1 MLPCASSLSP
11 AEPDWAAFAAID
23 WASRKHAWSLA
34 PVNGGPPESGI
45 LDNTPEAVELWAMAL
60 HHRFAARPIAISI
73 EQKRGAVIYLL
84 AKYAHFVL
92 YPVPPSM
99 AASYRQA
106 FFPSGAKN
114 DPGDAGLLLEILL
127 HHRQRL
133 RPRHLES
140 PTTRLLQFL
149 VEQRRQFVQQRVQ
162 QVQRLTDCLQ
172 QYFPQLR
179 LWFDSLDSP
188 LVAALLDR
196 WPELPQLQR
205 AHPGTLH
212 RFFVEHNCRREE
224 LIQERIQA
232 IYAAVAAI
240 DDAVVIEACTRKT
253 STLLH
258 LIRSLQQEIAELEK
272 RIRTLTEEHPDAP
285 IFASFPGAGP
295 ATVPRLIAAFGT
307 CRDAYVNASDLQR
320 VSGIAP
326 VAISSGNAKS
336 TRMRRACPKFLRQT
350 FHEFAAQSIP
360 YSAWAKAY
368 YQHHVQ
374 QNKSKHHAAVRSLA
388 NKWIR
393 ILYRCWKD
401 HRLYDESIFLESQ
414 RRRGSLLGADL
425 ASLAGVQ
432 WQSEAGFQKIQKKPS

>member
-188 LVAALLDR
+188 LVGALLDR

-232 IYAAVAAI
+232 IYTAVAAI

>member
-1 MLPCASSLSP
+1 M
-11 AEPDWAAFAAID
+11 
-23 WASRKHAWSLA
+23 
-34 PVNGGPPESGI
+34 
-45 LDNTPEAVELWAMAL
+45 
-60 HHRFAARPIAISI
+60 
-73 EQKRGAVIYLL
+73 KRGIA
-84 AKYAHFVL
+84 
-92 YPVPPSM
+92 
-99 AASYRQA
+99 
-106 FFPSGAKN
+106 

-133 RPRHLES
+133 RPRQ
-140 PTTRLLQFL
+140 PDTPATRLLQFL
-149 VEQRRQFVQQRVQ
+149 VEQRRQLVQQKVQ

-188 LVAALLDR
+188 LVTALLDR
-196 WPELPQLQR
+196 WPVLPQLQR

-224 LIQERIQA
+224 LIQQRIQA
-232 IYAAVAAI
+232 IYTAVAAI
-240 DDAVVIEACTRKT
+240 DDPVVIEACTRKT
-253 STLLH
+253 ETLLH
-258 LIRSLQQEIAELEK
+258 LIRCLRQEVAGLEK

-307 CRDAYVNASDLQR
+307 CRDAYANASDVQR
-320 VSGIAP
+320 ISGVAP
-326 VAISSGNAKS
+326 VNITSGNAKS

-360 YSAWAKAY
+360 YSTWAKAY
-368 YQHHVQ
+368 YQHYLR

-414 RRRGSLLGADL
+414 RRRGSLLGAEL
-425 ASLAGVQ
+425 ASLGTVQ
-432 WQSEAGFQKIQKKPS
+432 WRSQAGFQKLDDQP

>member
-140 PTTRLLQFL
+140 PTTRLLQ
-149 VEQRRQFVQQRVQ
+149 
-162 QVQRLTDCLQ
+162 
-172 QYFPQLR
+172 
-179 LWFDSLDSP
+179 LWSNSVANLSSRGSSKSSDSP
-188 LVAALLDR
+188 IACNSTFPSSACGSTVWIALWLA
-196 WPELPQLQR
+196 L
-205 AHPGTLH
+205 
-212 RFFVEHNCRREE
+212 C
-224 LIQERIQA
+224 
-232 IYAAVAAI
+232 
-240 DDAVVIEACTRKT
+240 
-253 STLLH
+253 ST
-258 LIRSLQQEIAELEK
+258 
-272 RIRTLTEEHPDAP
+272 
-285 IFASFPGAGP
+285 AGP
-295 ATVPRLIAAFGT
+295 NCHNSSALTRAPCTVSLWSTTAAAKNSSRSGFRRSMRPLPPLMTRWSSKPARVKPR
-307 CRDAYVNASDLQR
+307 
-320 VSGIAP
+320 
-326 VAISSGNAKS
+326 
-336 TRMRRACPKFLRQT
+336 
-350 FHEFAAQSIP
+350 P
-360 YSAWAKAY
+360 YSTSYALSSRKLQSW
-368 YQHHVQ
+368 
-374 QNKSKHHAAVRSLA
+374 KS
-388 NKWIR
+388 
-393 ILYRCWKD
+393 
-401 HRLYDESIFLESQ
+401 
-414 RRRGSLLGADL
+414 
-425 ASLAGVQ
+425 ASGR
-432 WQSEAGFQKIQKKPS
+432 

>member
-1 MLPCASSLSP
+1 MSTCVPTSSP
-11 AEPDWAAFAAID
+11 EPDWAAFAAID
-23 WASRKHAWSLA
+23 WASRMHAWSMVS
-34 PVNGGPPESGI
+34 VNGGPPESGT

-60 HHRFAARPIAISI
+60 HQRFGARPIAVAI

-84 AKYAHFVL
+84 SKYAHFVL

-99 AASYRQA
+99 AAAYRHA

-133 RPRHLES
+133 RPRQVDT
-140 PTTRLLQFL
+140 PGTRLLQFL
-149 VEQRRQFVQQRVQ
+149 VEQRRQIVQQKVR
-162 QVQRLTDCLQ
+162 QVQRLSDCLQ

-196 WPELPQLQR
+196 WPVLPQLQR

-224 LIQERIQA
+224 LIQQRIQA
-232 IYAAVAAI
+232 IYAAVPATH
-240 DDAVVIEACTRKT
+240 DPVVIEACTRKT
-253 STLLH
+253 QTLLH
-258 LIRSLQQEIAELEK
+258 LMRSLLQEITELEK
-272 RIRTLTEEHPDAP
+272 RIRTLTDEHPDAP

-295 ATVPRLIAAFGT
+295 ATVPRLLAAFGT
-307 CRDAYVNASDLQR
+307 CRDAYASASDLQCF
-320 VSGIAP
+320 SGVAP
-326 VAISSGNAKS
+326 VDITSGNAKS
-336 TRMRRACPKFLRQT
+336 VRMRHACPKFLRQT

-368 YQHHVQ
+368 YQHHMQ
-374 QNKSKHHAAVRSLA
+374 QHKSKHHAAVRSLA
-388 NKWIR
+388 YKWIR

-401 HRLYDESIFLESQ
+401 HRLYDESIFLQSQ
-414 RRRGSLLGADL
+414 RRRGSLLGPDL
-425 ASLAGVQ
+425 ATLAGAQ
-432 WQSEAGFQKIQKKPS
+432 RQSQAGFQKLQQKQP

>member
-1 MLPCASSLSP
+1 MTPCAPLLST

-23 WASRKHAWSLA
+23 WASRKHFWSLA
-34 PVNGGPPESGI
+34 PCDGGPPESGT
-45 LDNTPEAVELWAMAL
+45 LDNTPEAGELWAMAL
-60 HHRFAARPIAISI
+60 RQRFAARPIAVAI

-84 AKYAHFVL
+84 AKYAHFVV

-133 RPRHLES
+133 RPRQ
-140 PTTRLLQFL
+140 PDTPATRLLQFL
-149 VEQRRQFVQQRVQ
+149 VEQRRQLVQQKVQ

-188 LVAALLDR
+188 LVTALLDR
-196 WPELPQLQR
+196 WPVLPQLQR

-224 LIQERIQA
+224 LIQQRIQA
-232 IYAAVAAI
+232 IYTAVAAI
-240 DDAVVIEACTRKT
+240 DDPVVIEACTRKT
-253 STLLH
+253 ETLLH
-258 LIRSLQQEIAELEK
+258 LIRCLRQEVAGLEK

-307 CRDAYVNASDLQR
+307 CRDAYANASDVQR
-320 VSGIAP
+320 ISGVAP
-326 VAISSGNAKS
+326 VNITSGNAKS
-336 TRMRRACPKFLRQT
+336 PHAPRLSQISAPDVSRVRRPIHSLLDVGQGILPTLPAAKQVPAPCRRAVAGQQMDS
-350 FHEFAAQSIP
+350 HSI
-360 YSAWAKAY
+360 
-368 YQHHVQ
+368 
-374 QNKSKHHAAVRSLA
+374 
-388 NKWIR
+388 
-393 ILYRCWKD
+393 
-401 HRLYDESIFLESQ
+401 
-414 RRRGSLLGADL
+414 SLLEGPPPL
-425 ASLAGVQ
+425 
-432 WQSEAGFQKIQKKPS
+432 

>member
-1 MLPCASSLSP
+1 MTPCAPLLST

-23 WASRKHAWSLA
+23 WASRKHFWSLA
-34 PVNGGPPESGI
+34 PCDGGPPESGT
-45 LDNTPEAVELWAMAL
+45 LDNTPEAIELWAMAL
-60 HHRFAARPIAISI
+60 RQRFAARPIAVAI

-84 AKYAHFVL
+84 AKYAHFVV

-133 RPRHLES
+133 RPRQ
-140 PTTRLLQFL
+140 PDTPATRLLQFL
-149 VEQRRQFVQQRVQ
+149 VEQRRQLVQQKVQ

-188 LVAALLDR
+188 LVTALLDR
-196 WPELPQLQR
+196 WPVLPQLQR

-224 LIQERIQA
+224 LIQQRIQA
-232 IYAAVAAI
+232 IYTAVAAI
-240 DDAVVIEACTRKT
+240 DDPVVIEACTRKT
-253 STLLH
+253 ETLLH
-258 LIRSLQQEIAELEK
+258 LIRCLRQQVAGLEK

-307 CRDAYVNASDLQR
+307 CRDAYANASDVQR
-320 VSGIAP
+320 ISGVAP
-326 VAISSGNAKS
+326 VNITSGNAKS

-360 YSAWAKAY
+360 YSTWAKAY
-368 YQHHVQ
+368 YQHYLR

-414 RRRGSLLGADL
+414 RRRGSLLGAEL
-425 ASLAGVQ
+425 ASLGTVQ
-432 WQSEAGFQKIQKKPS
+432 WRSQAGFQKLDDQP